1 MSVDTALDLME
12 RQASV
17 AGLVQIIFILAGIVA
32 AWFALQQVRWD
43 VFLKRPN
50 HPLSKLLLILLSIV
64 IGYNAARFLIDYMA
78 LTTVLRSL
86 F

>member
-1 MSVDTALDLME
+1 ME